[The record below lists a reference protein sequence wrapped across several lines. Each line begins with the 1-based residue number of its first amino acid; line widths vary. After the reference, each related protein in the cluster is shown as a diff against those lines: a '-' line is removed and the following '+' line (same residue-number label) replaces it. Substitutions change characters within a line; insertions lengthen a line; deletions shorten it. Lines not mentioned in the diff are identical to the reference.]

1 MQGTR
6 NPVNSILV
14 SVAIALFLFG
24 STLQLKAQR
33 IPRHKNAVAASGK
46 AMPAEASPPGLEKI
60 KHVIWIIQENRSFD
74 TYFGTYPGADG
85 PPSSTCIPVLPGS
98 KQCVKPF
105 HLSKGQPIYD
115 LHHGW
120 NDEHSAWDAGRM
132 DGFVWAEGTP
142 LTMGYLDERDI
153 PNYWDY
159 ARHYTLCDRFF
170 SSEMGE
176 SLTNHLYSV
185 AAQSGGLISGLGSI
199 KDIEETL
206 GEEGGFSFA
215 SIVKSLSSQHVSWK
229 YYVETQPMPSGP
241 QSYSRTRPYG
251 IGPALWFGAPKTFS
265 LWNPLPGFKAVR
277 ENPEQM
283 KNLVDLKEYFQDLKS
298 GTLPEV
304 SWIVPTFEDSEHPPE
319 TLGPAAR
326 GMWYVTNI
334 VNALMQSPYWK
345 DSVVFLTWDDYGGFY
360 DHVPPPI
367 VDAMG
372 YGPRVPTL
380 IISPYAKADFISH
393 FTYDFTSMLKFIEMR
408 WGLPSMTE
416 RDAHADPMLDCFDFN
431 QTPNSTLVI
440 PLPKKLPEPARTMY
454 QFYQPY
460 IPPPAMVRYPQRQIE
475 PHPKGAVQ

>member
-1 MQGTR
+1 MR
-6 NPVNSILV
+6 ARLALILMCAVFAVSASAPKKHLVNS
-14 SVAIALFLFG
+14 S
-24 STLQLKAQR
+24 
-33 IPRHKNAVAASGK
+33 PAAG
-46 AMPAEASPPGLEKI
+46 APPQNMPLPEATAGIKKI
-60 KHVIWIIQENRSFD
+60 DHVIWIIQENRSFD
-74 TYFGTYPGADG
+74 SYFGTFPEADG

-105 HLSKGQPIYD
+105 HMPKGEPIYD

-142 LTMGYLDERDI
+142 FTMAYLDDRDI
-153 PNYWDY
+153 PNYWNY

-185 AAQSGGLISGLGSI
+185 AAQSGGLIGGLGSI
-199 KDIEETL
+199 KGIEETL
-206 GEEGGFSFA
+206 GERGGFSFA
-215 SIVKSLSSQHVSWK
+215 SIVNSLSSKHVSWK
-229 YYVETQPMPSGP
+229 YYVDTRPMPANRE
-241 QSYSRTRPYG
+241 SYGVLPS
-251 IGPALWFGAPKTFS
+251 LWFGEPKTFS
-265 LWNPLPGFKAVR
+265 LWNPLAGFKAVR
-277 ENPEQM
+277 ENPDRM
-283 KNLVDLKEYFQDLKS
+283 KDLVDLKEYFHDLHS

-334 VNALMQSPYWK
+334 INALMESPYWK
-345 DSVVFLTWDDYGGFY
+345 NSVVFLTWDDYGGFY

-367 VDAMG
+367 VDAFG

-380 IISPYAKADFISH
+380 VISPYAKTDFVSH

-440 PLPKKLPEPARTMY
+440 PLPKKLPEPERTMY

-475 PHPKGAVQ
+475 SHPKGAIQ